1 MKTIVIAKEAWL
13 CSQLSIAKYSG
24 GIDIS
29 DEENGTRHFLVV
41 DGKGQPYQGKLIPSA
56 PADLVD
62 KEFLPFY
69 RKLGRDKFISLVSR
83 EPLASRKGGETDTI
97 CCSSGREIGKGSKR
111 RGTEGT
117 PAFPLRLRKVL

>member
-13 CSQLSIAKYSG
+13 CSQLSIAKYYG

-41 DGKGQPYQGKLIPSA
+41 DGKGHPYQGRLSPRE

-62 KEFLPFY
+62 KEFIPFY
-69 RKLGRDKFISLVSR
+69 RKLGRDKFISIVSM
-83 EPLASRKGGETDTI
+83 EPLASRKGLKQILSAAVQKEEAEKAARKE
-97 CCSSGREIGKGSKR
+97 REKR
-111 RGTEGT
+111 QN
-117 PAFPLRLRKVL
+117 PSLFD

>member
-13 CSQLSIAKYSG
+13 YSQLSIAKYSG

-29 DEENGTRHFLVV
+29 DEENGTRHFLLV
-41 DGKGQPYQGKLIPSA
+41 DGKGQPYQGILSPRE

-69 RKLGRDKFISLVSR
+69 RKLGRDKFISIISR
-83 EPLASRKGGETDTI
+83 EPLASRKGLKQILSAAVQEKKAEKTAK
-97 CCSSGREIGKGSKR
+97 E
-111 RGTEGT
+111 EEM
-117 PAFPLRLRKVL
+117 KVCQHSLFD

>member
-29 DEENGTRHFLVV
+29 DEENDKRHFLVV
-41 DGKGQPYQGKLIPSA
+41 DGKGQPYQGRLSHRE

-69 RKLGRDKFISLVSR
+69 RKLGRDKFISIVSM
-83 EPLASRKGGETDTI
+83 EPLASRKGLKQILSAAVQEKKAEKTAKEEELKARQPSLFD
-97 CCSSGREIGKGSKR
+97 
-111 RGTEGT
+111 
-117 PAFPLRLRKVL
+117 

>member
-41 DGKGQPYQGKLIPSA
+41 DRKGQPYQGKLIPSA

-69 RKLGRDKFISLVSR
+69 RKLGRDKFISIVSM
-83 EPLASRKGGETDTI
+83 ESLASRNGLKQILSAAVQKEEAEKAARKE
-97 CCSSGREIGKGSKR
+97 REKR
-111 RGTEGT
+111 QN
-117 PAFPLRLRKVL
+117 PSLFD

>member
-13 CSQLSIAKYSG
+13 CSQLSIAKYYG

-29 DEENGTRHFLVV
+29 DEENGKRHFLVV
-41 DGKGQPYQGKLIPSA
+41 DGKGQPYQGRLSPRE

-69 RKLGRDKFISLVSR
+69 RKLGRDKFISIVSM
-83 EPLASRKGGETDTI
+83 EPLASRKGLKQI
-97 CCSSGREIGKGSKR
+97 LS
-111 RGTEGT
+111 
-117 PAFPLRLRKVL
+117 AAVQKVKAEKAAKEEELKERQPSLFD

>member
-13 CSQLSIAKYSG
+13 CSQLSIAKYYG

-41 DGKGQPYQGKLIPSA
+41 DGKGQPYQGRLSPRE

-62 KEFLPFY
+62 KEFIPFY
-69 RKLGRDKFISLVSR
+69 RKLGRDKFISIVSR
-83 EPLASRKGGETDTI
+83 EPLASRKGLKQILSAAVQEKKAEEALKEEELKALQPSLFD
-97 CCSSGREIGKGSKR
+97 
-111 RGTEGT
+111 
-117 PAFPLRLRKVL
+117 

>member
-62 KEFLPFY
+62 KEFIPFY
-69 RKLGRDKFISLVSR
+69 RKLGRDKFISIVSM
-83 EPLASRKGGETDTI
+83 EPLASRKGLKQILSAAVQKEKAAKAAKEEELKSRQ
-97 CCSSGREIGKGSKR
+97 SSL
-111 RGTEGT
+111 
-117 PAFPLRLRKVL
+117 FD

>member
-1 MKTIVIAKEAWL
+1 MKTILFTKESWL
-13 CSQLSIAKYSG
+13 RSQLSVAKYSG

-69 RKLGRDKFISLVSR
+69 RKLGRDKFISIVSM
-83 EPLASRKGGETDTI
+83 EPLASRKGLKQILSAAVQKEKAEKAAKEEELKARQPSLFD
-97 CCSSGREIGKGSKR
+97 
-111 RGTEGT
+111 
-117 PAFPLRLRKVL
+117 

>member
-13 CSQLSIAKYSG
+13 CSQLSIVKYYG

-41 DGKGQPYQGKLIPSA
+41 DGKGQPYQGRLSPRE

-69 RKLGRDKFISLVSR
+69 RKLGRDKFISIVSR
-83 EPLASRKGGETDTI
+83 EPLASRKGLKQILSAAVQEKKAEEALKEEELKALQPSLFD
-97 CCSSGREIGKGSKR
+97 
-111 RGTEGT
+111 
-117 PAFPLRLRKVL
+117 

>member
-41 DGKGQPYQGKLIPSA
+41 DGKGQPYHGKLIPSA

-83 EPLASRKGGETDTI
+83 EPLASRKGLKQILSAAVQE
-97 CCSSGREIGKGSKR
+97 K
-111 RGTEGT
+111 
-117 PAFPLRLRKVL
+117 KVEKTAKEEEMKVCQHSLFD

>member
-41 DGKGQPYQGKLIPSA
+41 DGKGQPYQGNLIPSA

-62 KEFLPFY
+62 KEFIPFY
-69 RKLGRDKFISLVSR
+69 RKLGRDKFISIVSR
-83 EPLASRKGGETDTI
+83 EPLASRKGLKQI
-97 CCSSGREIGKGSKR
+97 LS
-111 RGTEGT
+111 
-117 PAFPLRLRKVL
+117 AAVLEEKAEKAAKEEELKARQPSLFD

>member
-29 DEENGTRHFLVV
+29 DEENGKRHFQVV
-41 DGKGQPYQGKLIPSA
+41 DGKGQPYQGILSPRE

-62 KEFLPFY
+62 TEFLPFY
-69 RKLGRDKFISLVSR
+69 RKLGRDKFISIVSM
-83 EPLASRKGGETDTI
+83 EPLASRKGLKQILSAEVQ
-97 CCSSGREIGKGSKR
+97 
-111 RGTEGT
+111 
-117 PAFPLRLRKVL
+117 KVKAEKAAKEEELKARQPSLFD

>member
-13 CSQLSIAKYSG
+13 CSQLSIAKYYG

-41 DGKGQPYQGKLIPSA
+41 DGKGHPYQGRLCPRE

-69 RKLGRDKFISLVSR
+69 RKLGRDKFISIVSM
-83 EPLASRKGGETDTI
+83 EPLASRKGLKQILSAAVQEKKAEKAAKEEELKARQPSLFD
-97 CCSSGREIGKGSKR
+97 
-111 RGTEGT
+111 
-117 PAFPLRLRKVL
+117 

>member
-13 CSQLSIAKYSG
+13 CSQLSIAKYFG

-62 KEFLPFY
+62 KEFIPFY

-83 EPLASRKGGETDTI
+83 EPLASRKGLKQILSAAVQKKKAEKTAK
-97 CCSSGREIGKGSKR
+97 E
-111 RGTEGT
+111 EEM
-117 PAFPLRLRKVL
+117 KVCQHSLFD

>member
-41 DGKGQPYQGKLIPSA
+41 DGKGKPYQGILSPRE

-69 RKLGRDKFISLVSR
+69 RKLGRDKFISIVSM
-83 EPLASRKGGETDTI
+83 EPLASRKGLKQILSAEVQ
-97 CCSSGREIGKGSKR
+97 
-111 RGTEGT
+111 
-117 PAFPLRLRKVL
+117 KVKAEKAVKEEELKARQPSLFD

>member
-41 DGKGQPYQGKLIPSA
+41 DGKGQPYHGKLIPSA

-83 EPLASRKGGETDTI
+83 EPLASRKGLKQILSAAVQEKKAEKTAK
-97 CCSSGREIGKGSKR
+97 E
-111 RGTEGT
+111 EEM
-117 PAFPLRLRKVL
+117 KVCQHSLFD

>member
-41 DGKGQPYQGKLIPSA
+41 DGKGQPYQGILSPRE

-69 RKLGRDKFISLVSR
+69 RKLGRDKFISIVSM
-83 EPLASRKGGETDTI
+83 EPLASRKGLKQILSAEVQ
-97 CCSSGREIGKGSKR
+97 
-111 RGTEGT
+111 
-117 PAFPLRLRKVL
+117 KVKAEKAAKEEELKARQPSLFD

>member
-29 DEENGTRHFLVV
+29 DEVNGTRHFLVV

-83 EPLASRKGGETDTI
+83 EPLASRKGLKQILSAAVQEKKAEKTAK
-97 CCSSGREIGKGSKR
+97 E
-111 RGTEGT
+111 EEM
-117 PAFPLRLRKVL
+117 KVCQHSLFD

>member
-41 DGKGQPYQGKLIPSA
+41 DEKGQPYQDKLIPSA

-62 KEFLPFY
+62 KEFIPFY

-83 EPLASRKGGETDTI
+83 EPFASRKGLKQILSAAVLGEKADKAAKEEELKARQP
-97 CCSSGREIGKGSKR
+97 SL
-111 RGTEGT
+111 
-117 PAFPLRLRKVL
+117 FD

>member
-41 DGKGQPYQGKLIPSA
+41 DGKGQPYQGKLIPSV

-62 KEFLPFY
+62 KEFIPFY
-69 RKLGRDKFISLVSR
+69 RKLGRDKFISIVSM
-83 EPLASRKGGETDTI
+83 EPLASRKGLKQILSAAVQEKKAEKTAK
-97 CCSSGREIGKGSKR
+97 E
-111 RGTEGT
+111 EEM
-117 PAFPLRLRKVL
+117 KVCQHSLFD

>member
-13 CSQLSIAKYSG
+13 CSQLSIAKYYG

-41 DGKGQPYQGKLIPSA
+41 DGKGQPYQGRLSPRE

-69 RKLGRDKFISLVSR
+69 RKLGRDKFISIVSR
-83 EPLASRKGGETDTI
+83 EPLASRKGLKQILSAEVQK
-97 CCSSGREIGKGSKR
+97 EKA
-111 RGTEGT
+111 E
-117 PAFPLRLRKVL
+117 KVAKEEELKARQPSLFD

>member
-13 CSQLSIAKYSG
+13 CSQLSIAKYFG

-83 EPLASRKGGETDTI
+83 EPLASRKGLKQILSAAVQKKKAEKTAK
-97 CCSSGREIGKGSKR
+97 E
-111 RGTEGT
+111 EEM
-117 PAFPLRLRKVL
+117 KVFQHSLFD

>member
-41 DGKGQPYQGKLIPSA
+41 DGKGQPYQGRLSPRE

-62 KEFLPFY
+62 KEFIPFY
-69 RKLGRDKFISLVSR
+69 RKLGRDKFISIVSM
-83 EPLASRKGGETDTI
+83 EPLASRNGLKQILSAAVQEEKAEKAAKEEELKARQPSLFD
-97 CCSSGREIGKGSKR
+97 
-111 RGTEGT
+111 
-117 PAFPLRLRKVL
+117 

>member
-1 MKTIVIAKEAWL
+1 MKTILFTKESWL
-13 CSQLSIAKYSG
+13 SSQLSVAKYSG

-41 DGKGQPYQGKLIPSA
+41 DRKGQPYKGILSPRE

-69 RKLGRDKFISLVSR
+69 RKLGRDKFISIISM
-83 EPLASRKGGETDTI
+83 EPLASRKGLKQILSAEVQKEKAEKAAKEEELKARQP
-97 CCSSGREIGKGSKR
+97 SLFE
-111 RGTEGT
+111 
-117 PAFPLRLRKVL
+117 

>member
-41 DGKGQPYQGKLIPSA
+41 DGKGQPYHGKLIPSA

-83 EPLASRKGGETDTI
+83 EPLASRKGLKQILSAAVQKKKSEKEARKE
-97 CCSSGREIGKGSKR
+97 REKR
-111 RGTEGT
+111 QN
-117 PAFPLRLRKVL
+117 PLFD

>member
-1 MKTIVIAKEAWL
+1 MKTILFTKESWL
-13 CSQLSIAKYSG
+13 SSQLSVAKYSG

-41 DGKGQPYQGKLIPSA
+41 DRKGQPYKGILSTRE

-69 RKLGRDKFISLVSR
+69 RKLGRDKFISIISM
-83 EPLASRKGGETDTI
+83 EPLASRNGLKQILSAEVQKEKAEKAAKEEELKARQP
-97 CCSSGREIGKGSKR
+97 SLFE
-111 RGTEGT
+111 
-117 PAFPLRLRKVL
+117 

>member
-1 MKTIVIAKEAWL
+1 MRTIVIAKEAWL

-41 DGKGQPYQGKLIPSA
+41 DGKGQPYQGKLISSV

-83 EPLASRKGGETDTI
+83 EPLASRKGLKQILSAAVLEEKEEKAAKEEELKA
-97 CCSSGREIGKGSKR
+97 RQ
-111 RGTEGT
+111 
-117 PAFPLRLRKVL
+117 PPLFD

>member
-83 EPLASRKGGETDTI
+83 EPLASRKGLKQILSAAVQEKKAEKTAK
-97 CCSSGREIGKGSKR
+97 E
-111 RGTEGT
+111 EEM
-117 PAFPLRLRKVL
+117 KVCQHSFFD

>member
-13 CSQLSIAKYSG
+13 CSQLRVAKYYG

-41 DGKGQPYQGKLIPSA
+41 DGKGQPYQGILSPRE

-69 RKLGRDKFISLVSR
+69 RKLGRDKFISIVSM
-83 EPLASRKGGETDTI
+83 EPLASRKGLKQI
-97 CCSSGREIGKGSKR
+97 LS
-111 RGTEGT
+111 
-117 PAFPLRLRKVL
+117 AAVQKVKAEKAAKEEELKARQPSLFD

>member
-29 DEENGTRHFLVV
+29 DEENGKRHFLVV
-41 DGKGQPYQGKLIPSA
+41 DGKGQPYQGRLSPRE

-83 EPLASRKGGETDTI
+83 EPLASRKGLKQILSAAVQEKKAEKTAK
-97 CCSSGREIGKGSKR
+97 E
-111 RGTEGT
+111 EEM
-117 PAFPLRLRKVL
+117 KVCQHSLFD

>member
-83 EPLASRKGGETDTI
+83 EPLASRKGLKQILSAAVQKKKAEKTAK
-97 CCSSGREIGKGSKR
+97 E
-111 RGTEGT
+111 EEM
-117 PAFPLRLRKVL
+117 KVCQHSLFD

>member
-13 CSQLSIAKYSG
+13 CSQLSIAKYYG

-41 DGKGQPYQGKLIPSA
+41 DGKGQPYQGRLSPRE

-62 KEFLPFY
+62 KEFIPFY
-69 RKLGRDKFISLVSR
+69 RKLGRDKFISIVSM
-83 EPLASRKGGETDTI
+83 EPLASRKGLKQILSAEVQ
-97 CCSSGREIGKGSKR
+97 
-111 RGTEGT
+111 
-117 PAFPLRLRKVL
+117 KVKAEKAAKEEELKACQPSLFD

>member
-29 DEENGTRHFLVV
+29 DEENGKRHFLVV
-41 DGKGQPYQGKLIPSA
+41 DGKGQPYQGRLSHRE

-69 RKLGRDKFISLVSR
+69 RKLGRDKFISIVSM
-83 EPLASRKGGETDTI
+83 EPLASRKGLKQILSAAVQEKKAEKTAKEEELKARQPSLFD
-97 CCSSGREIGKGSKR
+97 
-111 RGTEGT
+111 
-117 PAFPLRLRKVL
+117 

>member
-1 MKTIVIAKEAWL
+1 MRTIVIAKEAWL

-41 DGKGQPYQGKLIPSA
+41 DGKGQPYQGKLIPRV

-69 RKLGRDKFISLVSR
+69 RKLGRDKFISIVSM
-83 EPLASRKGGETDTI
+83 EPLASRKGLKQI
-97 CCSSGREIGKGSKR
+97 LS
-111 RGTEGT
+111 
-117 PAFPLRLRKVL
+117 AAVLEEKAEKAAKEEELKARQPSLFD

>member
-29 DEENGTRHFLVV
+29 DEENGKRHFLVV
-41 DGKGQPYQGKLIPSA
+41 DGKGQPYQGRLSPRE

-69 RKLGRDKFISLVSR
+69 RKLGRDKFISIVSM
-83 EPLASRKGGETDTI
+83 EPLASRKGLKQILSAAVQEKKAEKTAK
-97 CCSSGREIGKGSKR
+97 E
-111 RGTEGT
+111 EEM
-117 PAFPLRLRKVL
+117 KVCQHSLFD

>member
-29 DEENGTRHFLVV
+29 DEENRTRHFLVV
-41 DGKGQPYQGKLIPSA
+41 DRKGQPYQGVLSPRE

-69 RKLGRDKFISLVSR
+69 RKLGRDKFISIVSM
-83 EPLASRKGGETDTI
+83 EPLASRKGLKQI
-97 CCSSGREIGKGSKR
+97 LS
-111 RGTEGT
+111 
-117 PAFPLRLRKVL
+117 AAVQKVKAEKAAKEEELKARQPSLFD

>member
-62 KEFLPFY
+62 KEFIPFY
-69 RKLGRDKFISLVSR
+69 RKLGRDKFISIVSR
-83 EPLASRKGGETDTI
+83 ESLASRKGLKQILSAAVQEKKAEKTAK
-97 CCSSGREIGKGSKR
+97 EEKM
-111 RGTEGT
+111 
-117 PAFPLRLRKVL
+117 KVCQHSLFD

>member
-13 CSQLSIAKYSG
+13 CSQLSIAKYYG

-41 DGKGQPYQGKLIPSA
+41 DGKGKPYQGRLSPRE

-62 KEFLPFY
+62 KEFIPFY
-69 RKLGRDKFISLVSR
+69 RKLGRDKFISIVSR
-83 EPLASRKGGETDTI
+83 EPLASRKGLKQILSAAVQEKKALEEEAKEEELKARQPSLFD
-97 CCSSGREIGKGSKR
+97 
-111 RGTEGT
+111 
-117 PAFPLRLRKVL
+117 